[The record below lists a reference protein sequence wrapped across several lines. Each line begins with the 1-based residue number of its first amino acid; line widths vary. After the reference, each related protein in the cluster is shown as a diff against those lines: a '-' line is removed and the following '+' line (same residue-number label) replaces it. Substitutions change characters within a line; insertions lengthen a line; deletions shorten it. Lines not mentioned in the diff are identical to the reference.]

1 MHSSPSTNRPFVW
14 GVATSAFQVE
24 GAVAEDGRG
33 ESIWDQFC
41 RVPGAI
47 AGGANADV
55 ACDHFH
61 RMEEDVALMSEIAPD
76 AYRFSIAWSRILPEG
91 RGRVEP
97 RGLSFYDRLV
107 DRLLERGIEPYAT
120 LYHWDLPQSLQ
131 KDGGWANRK
140 IIEDYVR
147 YSDVVTKAL
156 GDRVKNWITHNEPW
170 CIALLGHAE
179 GQHAPG
185 LRDGAVALTVAHHV
199 MVSHGAAIP
208 VIRGNVS
215 GARVGI
221 ALNLTPAY
229 PENDGKEDREA
240 AHAFDGDFN
249 RWFLDPLFGRPY
261 PVDRVSAYRRRGWLP
276 PEGMPFMKSGDAV
289 FLAEPCDF
297 LGINYYTRARV
308 AAGPSPD
315 IFRVL
320 PPLGEPTDMGWE
332 VYPLGLYDIVRRVHR
347 EYCPAEIIITEN
359 GCSYADGP
367 DQNEMIY
374 DSRRIAYLSDHI
386 DVCHRVMKEGVP
398 LGGYFVWS
406 LMDNFEWM
414 LGYGQRFGLIWVD
427 WATGRRV
434 LKTSA
439 GWLRDIIASQ
449 RTLKAA
455 GSMS

>member
-199 MVSHGAAIP
+199 MVSHGAAI
-208 VIRGNVS
+208 RS
-215 GARVGI
+215 F
-221 ALNLTPAY
+221 
-229 PENDGKEDREA
+229 EA
-240 AHAFDGDFN
+240 
-249 RWFLDPLFGRPY
+249 
-261 PVDRVSAYRRRGWLP
+261 
-276 PEGMPFMKSGDAV
+276 M
-289 FLAEPCDF
+289 FLA
-297 LGINYYTRARV
+297 R
-308 AAGPSPD
+308 
-315 IFRVL
+315 
-320 PPLGEPTDMGWE
+320 
-332 VYPLGLYDIVRRVHR
+332 
-347 EYCPAEIIITEN
+347 
-359 GCSYADGP
+359 
-367 DQNEMIY
+367 
-374 DSRRIAYLSDHI
+374 
-386 DVCHRVMKEGVP
+386 
-398 LGGYFVWS
+398 
-406 LMDNFEWM
+406 
-414 LGYGQRFGLIWVD
+414 
-427 WATGRRV
+427 
-434 LKTSA
+434 
-439 GWLRDIIASQ
+439 
-449 RTLKAA
+449 
-455 GSMS
+455 GSE